1 MSAPSL
7 PSGFDTAKHVRSGR
21 SDCHVTVGFDRR
33 RQQIPRFLVQLHY
46 QSSTMP
52 VRWQEIARMDH
63 NETSSTGHDIYDEGL
78 HVDISRRTAP
88 TVHIHIPHGPLP
100 QNAGK
105 VIRGCAE
112 YLRQEADY
120 FIDVFEGGRS
130 PANPPNW
137 RPDGGDSRH
146 TLIRRNVL
154 TKRMSQEAPTE
165 DALSLEELSEEL
177 AEATGT
183 TVEEIERGAEELEL
197 GPPEDGTVVD
207 K

>member
-7 PSGFDTAKHVRSGR
+7 PDGFDVAKHVRSGR

-33 RQQIPRFLVQLHY
+33 RRRIPRFLVQLHY
-46 QSSTMP
+46 QSSTAP
-52 VRWQEIARMDH
+52 VRWGEIVRMDH
-63 NETSSTGHDIYDEGL
+63 NETSSTGHDIYEEGL
-78 HVDISRRTAP
+78 HVDISRRTGS
-88 TVHIHIPHGPLP
+88 TVHIHIPHRSLP
-100 QNAGK
+100 QNVGK

-112 YLRQEADY
+112 YLRREADY
-120 FIDVFEGGRS
+120 FIDVFEGDRS
-130 PANPPNW
+130 AANPPSW
-137 RPDGGDSRH
+137 RPDGGESRH
-146 TLIRRNVL
+146 TLIRSNVL
-154 TKRMSQEAPTE
+154 AARMSQEAPIE

-197 GPPEDGTVVD
+197 GPPEEGTVVD